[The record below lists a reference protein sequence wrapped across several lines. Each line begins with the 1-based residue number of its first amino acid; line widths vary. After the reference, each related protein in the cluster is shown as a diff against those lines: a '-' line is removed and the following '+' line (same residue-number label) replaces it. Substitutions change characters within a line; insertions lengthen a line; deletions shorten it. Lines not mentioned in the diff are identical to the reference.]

1 MRNATFT
8 TSRTRATTE
17 DHLIDYR
24 PLPAAWGDVESLQQV
39 RAAKA
44 RAATRG
50 QDPSTLE
57 VTALPSQSAPLPAAT
72 PPAATAPA
80 ATHRSHRGR
89 LSSLLRE
96 PGVHRRPR
104 HGRGHLAAA

>member
-1 MRNATFT
+1 MRNATIA
-8 TSRTRATTE
+8 TSRTRVTAE

-24 PLPAAWGDVESLQQV
+24 PLPAAWGDVASLQQV

-44 RAATRG
+44 RAAARG
-50 QDPSTLE
+50 QDPSTLV
-57 VTALPSQSAPLPAAT
+57 VTAPPAQSAPLPAAT
-72 PPAATAPA
+72 PLATLPAT
-80 ATHRSHRGR
+80 THRSHRGL

-104 HGRGHLAAA
+104 HGRGQLAAA